1 MFERL
6 SGDYNRGYTQ
16 AIQDIAE
23 IFEYIDSALLY
34 HHKRLN
40 MKLARKLLKT
50 ILIHREKIR
59 DRWNGF
65 IRWNA
70 QTEDFEYYSKG
81 DSNVLG

>member
-23 IFEYIDSALLY
+23 VFEYVDSDLLY

-40 MKLARKLLKT
+40 MKLVRKLLKT

-65 IRWNA
+65 IRWNT